1 MSPYRFAIIGAGWRA
16 EFFLRIVAALPERFR
31 LEGLVVRNA
40 EKGRNVEER
49 CGHPTYR
56 TVPDLLSAVTPEF
69 LVVSVSYAAN
79 HEVNKSLLDT
89 GLPVLSE
96 TPPAATLEQMLDLW
110 HEVQAR
116 GARFQVA
123 EQFTRQPHHAA
134 RLAAVRQGR
143 IGSVHKAYVS
153 VCHGY
158 HGTSLIRHFLDVGFA
173 EARIV
178 GMTFTDRVLDP
189 GGREGPPASPRVQEH
204 SQQVALID
212 FGGGRQAVFDF
223 VGVQYFSPLRS
234 QRVALR
240 GERGEVVDHMLH
252 MQTEAGEPLSL
263 PFRRHVAGPNGN
275 LEGHHLKGIQLG
287 EQWVFRNPTAPARLS
302 DEEIAMA
309 DVLQGMG
316 EYVRGGPEAYPLSE
330 AMQDHYL
337 GLLIREACESGRAV
351 IATAQAWTGERP
363 G

>member
-1 MSPYRFAIIGAGWRA
+1 MEPYRFAIVGAGWRT

-31 LEGLVVRNA
+31 LQGLVVRDP
-40 EKGRNVEER
+40 EKGRRVEEQW
-49 CGHPTYR
+49 GYPTFR
-56 TVPDLLSAVTPEF
+56 TVPELLERVTPEF
-69 LVVSVSYAAN
+69 LVASVSYSAN
-79 HEVNKSLLDT
+79 FEVNRALLEI

-96 TPPAATLEQMLDLW
+96 TPPAATLEQMRELW
-110 HEVQAR
+110 AAVRER
-116 GARFQVA
+116 STRFQVA

-143 IGSVHKAYVS
+143 IGPVHKAYIS

-158 HGTSLIRHFLDVGFA
+158 HGASLIRHFLDAGFA

-178 GMTFTDRVLDP
+178 GVTFTDRVLDP
-189 GGREGPPASPRVQEH
+189 GGREGPPDRPQVQEH
-204 SQQVALID
+204 GQQIALLD

-223 VGVQYFSPLRS
+223 VGVQYFSLIRN
-234 QRVALR
+234 QRVTIR
-240 GERGEVVDHMLH
+240 GERGEIIDQLLYT
-252 MQTEAGEPLSL
+252 QTDQGEPIRLS
-263 PFRRHVAGPNGN
+263 FERHMAGPNGN

-287 EQWVFRNPTAPARLS
+287 ESWVYRNPTAPARLA

-316 EYVRGGPEAYPLSE
+316 AYARGGPEVYPLAE

-337 GLLIREACESGRAV
+337 GLCIRQAAETSEPVTAV
-351 IATAQAWTGERP
+351 AQPWSQAS
-363 G
+363 